1 MIQYKHS
8 CLKTRIHPEKSALGV
23 TSSWNYHRMYS
34 HKLAVTPRNTQIL
47 VIVIIRAIVP
57 STETLLCG
65 RSMFDIHSLNSSI
78 ENYISLKNE
87 VAYLFCLE
95 NLTMVPRISLRQIV
109 RWIPLDFV
117 IPSQLKTSRS
127 FLGME
132 KAQCS
137 PWCMVEGRREPSLH
151 IS

>member
-1 MIQYKHS
+1 
-8 CLKTRIHPEKSALGV
+8 
-23 TSSWNYHRMYS
+23 MYS

-47 VIVIIRAIVP
+47 VIVIICAIVP

-87 VAYLFCLE
+87 VAYLFCPE
-95 NLTMVPRISLRQIV
+95 NLTRVPRISLRQIV

-117 IPSQLKTSRS
+117 IPSQLKTSKC
-127 FLGME
+127 FLGM
-132 KAQCS
+132 KKVQCS
-137 PWCMVEGRREPSLH
+137 P
-151 IS
+151 